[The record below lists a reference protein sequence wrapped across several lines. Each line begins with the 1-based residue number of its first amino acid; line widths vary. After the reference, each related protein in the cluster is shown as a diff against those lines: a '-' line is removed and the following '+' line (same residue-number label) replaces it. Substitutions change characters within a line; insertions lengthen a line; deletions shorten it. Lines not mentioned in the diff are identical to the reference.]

1 MRLGVHLPVVD
12 FGDGVMKG
20 SDLRAYTAVA
30 RDADFCAVSANDHLV
45 WRRPWLDGPTTLTSV
60 LGEAGTMTVATSI
73 ALPVV
78 RHPVALAKMLASL
91 GTLADGPLIAGLGPG
106 SSAADYE
113 AVGIPFAERWARFD
127 EALPLIRALLH
138 GAEPPAGEFYPA
150 EGLRLE
156 PLPSQPPEV
165 WVGSWGSDARL
176 RRMASVAD
184 GWLASAYNTT
194 PQRFAD
200 ARARLDAHLVAV
212 GRKPDTFSDLVAT
225 MWLYVTEDRSRAHRV
240 LHDVMAP
247 LLGRDPAELAAVL
260 PIGSP
265 EHCVG
270 LLDAYATAGAH
281 TVLIWPV
288 ADPIAQLETVADRVA
303 PYLAAPA
310 LRKI

>member
-12 FGDGVMKG
+12 FGDGVMAG

-30 RDADFCAVSANDHLV
+30 RDAGFCAVSANDHLV
-45 WRRPWLDGPTTLTSV
+45 WRRPWLDGPTTLASV
-60 LGEAGTMTVATSI
+60 LGEAGTMTLVTSL

-78 RHPVALAKMLASL
+78 RHPVTLAKTLASL
-91 GTLADGPLIAGLGPG
+91 ATLADGPLIAGLGPG

-113 AVGIPFAERWARFD
+113 AVGVPFDQRWARFD

-138 GAEPPAGEFYPA
+138 GAEPPASTFYPA

-165 WVGSWGSDARL
+165 WAGSWGSEDRL
-176 RRMASVAD
+176 RRLASVAD
-184 GWLASAYNTT
+184 GWLASAYHTT

-200 ARARLDAHLVAV
+200 DRARLDAHLAAV
-212 GRKPDTFSDLVAT
+212 GRDPGSFPDLVAT
-225 MWLYVTEDRSRAHRV
+225 MWLYVTDDRSRTFQV

-247 LLGRDPAELAAVL
+247 LLARDPDELATVL

-265 EHCVG
+265 EHCVE
-270 LLDAYATAGAH
+270 LLEAYAAAGAH

-288 ADPIAQLETVADRVA
+288 TDPIGQLEAVAERVV
-303 PYLAAPA
+303 PQLAAHRQP
-310 LRKI
+310 